1 VGHFRPASYGH
12 FNPAW
17 VVYYV
22 RRFHSN
28 DYTAISAVQVFQKA
42 GFKVPEQIAVVG
54 FSNYPI
60 SQVIQPNLTT
70 VNDRAFQMGEAAA
83 KLLIRQIED
92 EDNAIDFETITLK
105 TDLVIR
111 ESSLRKR

>member
-1 VGHFRPASYGH
+1 
-12 FNPAW
+12 
-17 VVYYV
+17 
-22 RRFHSN
+22 
-28 DYTAISAVQVFQKA
+28 
-42 GFKVPEQIAVVG
+42 
-54 FSNYPI
+54 
-60 SQVIQPNLTT
+60 
-70 VNDRAFQMGEAAA
+70 MGEAAA